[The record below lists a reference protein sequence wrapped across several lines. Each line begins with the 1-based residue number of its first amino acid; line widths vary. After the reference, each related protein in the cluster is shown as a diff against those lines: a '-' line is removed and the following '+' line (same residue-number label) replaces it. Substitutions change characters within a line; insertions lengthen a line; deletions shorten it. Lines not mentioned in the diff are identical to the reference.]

1 MKKVLILFFLVSIS
15 ICNYSQVPIVVDSL
29 KPDNGLTQTE
39 TFVIPELSVCIE
51 SALKNSPLL
60 KANQEQIEIIL
71 EDIKIKKKSWL
82 EYLIIDA
89 NTRYGLFNQ
98 VTLTQETSSPDLA
111 IQSNKEQFN
120 YFAGITL
127 RIPFSYFASNK
138 NEQKKLKLSI
148 KEAELRKE
156 DLKIEINKLVV
167 VEYFKLKRLQELVG
181 VHLNNLQTAQI
192 DYLKSKNDL
201 KSGML
206 TMTELAASST
216 AYAKAVDAF
225 VSVKN
230 DYYAQYYILNI
241 LIGSNIQND
250 KK

>member
-1 MKKVLILFFLVSIS
+1 
-15 ICNYSQVPIVVDSL
+15 
-29 KPDNGLTQTE
+29 
-39 TFVIPELSVCIE
+39 
-51 SALKNSPLL
+51 
-60 KANQEQIEIIL
+60 
-71 EDIKIKKKSWL
+71 L

-98 VTLTQETSSPDLA
+98 LSLTQETSNPDVA
-111 IQSNKEQFN
+111 VQSAKEQFN

-127 RIPFSYFASNK
+127 RIPFSYFSSNK
-138 NEQKKLKLSI
+138 NEQKKLSISI
-148 KEAELRKE
+148 KEAELKKE
-156 DLKIEINKLVV
+156 ELKNEINKLVV
-167 VEYFKLKRLQELVG
+167 TEYFKLKRLQELLG

-206 TMTELAASST
+206 GMTEFAASNT

-225 VSVKN
+225 VSTKN
-230 DYYAQYYILNI
+230 DYYSQYYILNI
-241 LIGSNIQND
+241 LIGTNIQKT

>member
-1 MKKVLILFFLVSIS
+1 MNRLKLILVLFLFNLSVFA
-15 ICNYSQVPIVVDSL
+15 QTTAKTDSL
-29 KPDNGLTQTE
+29 NNVLTYENYLIPD
-39 TFVIPELSVCIE
+39 LSECIE

-60 KANQEQIEIIL
+60 KANDRQIEIIL
-71 EDIKIKKKSWL
+71 EDIKIRKKSWL

-98 VTLTQETSSPDLA
+98 LSLTQETSNPDVA
-111 IQSNKEQFN
+111 VQSAKEQFN

-127 RIPFSYFASNK
+127 RIPFSYFSSNK
-138 NEQKKLKLSI
+138 NEQKKLSISI
-148 KEAELRKE
+148 KEAELKKE
-156 DLKIEINKLVV
+156 ELKNEINKLVV
-167 VEYFKLKRLQELVG
+167 TEYFKLKRLQELLG

-206 TMTELAASST
+206 GMTEFAASNT

-225 VSVKN
+225 VSTKN
-230 DYYAQYYILNI
+230 DYYSQYYILNI
-241 LIGSNIQND
+241 LIGTNIQKT

>member
-1 MKKVLILFFLVSIS
+1 MNRLKLILVLFLFNLSVFA
-15 ICNYSQVPIVVDSL
+15 QTTAKTDSL
-29 KPDNGLTQTE
+29 NNVLTYESYLIPDLNE
-39 TFVIPELSVCIE
+39 CIE

-60 KANQEQIEIIL
+60 KANDRQIEIIL
-71 EDIKIKKKSWL
+71 EDIKIRKKSWL

-98 VTLTQETSSPDLA
+98 LTLTQETSNPDVA
-111 IQSNKEQFN
+111 VQSAKEQFN

-127 RIPFSYFASNK
+127 RIPFSYFSSNK
-138 NEQKKLKLSI
+138 NEQKKLSISI
-148 KEAELRKE
+148 KEAELKKE
-156 DLKIEINKLVV
+156 ELKNEINKLVIT
-167 VEYFKLKRLQELVG
+167 EYFKLKRLQELLG

-206 TMTELAASST
+206 GMTEFAASHT

-225 VSVKN
+225 VSTKN
-230 DYYAQYYILNI
+230 DYYSQYYILNI
-241 LIGSNIQND
+241 LIGTNIQKT

>member
-1 MKKVLILFFLVSIS
+1 MSRYLVFFVSLIFSIN
-15 ICNYSQVPIVVDSL
+15 NYSQNAIISDSSL
-29 KPDNGLTQTE
+29 LVQNLILSEKFE
-39 TFVIPELSVCIE
+39 IPELSVCIE

-60 KANQEQIEIIL
+60 KANDQQIEIIL
-71 EDIKIKKKSWL
+71 EDIKISKKSWL

-98 VTLTQETSSPDLA
+98 LTLTQETSSPDVA
-111 IQSNKEQFN
+111 VQSAKEQFN

-127 RIPFSYFASNK
+127 RIPFSYFSSNK

-148 KEAELRKE
+148 KEAEFKKE
-156 DLKIEINKLVV
+156 ELKNEINKLVV
-167 VEYFKLKRLQELVG
+167 TEYFKLKRLQELLG

-201 KSGML
+201 KSGMV
-206 TMTELAASST
+206 TMTEFAATST
-216 AYAKAVDAF
+216 AYAKAVDAYI
-225 VSVKN
+225 SVKN
-230 DYYAQYYILNI
+230 DYYTQYYVLNI
-241 LIGSNIQND
+241 LIGTNIQNN